1 MCTVPH
7 HLMIQV
13 RNEGERVVIGR
24 VVKGGAAERSGNLHP
39 GGREDDCDDYDDDDY
54 DYEVEE
60 IRVKAA
66 HNNTIVL
73 STPPLR
79 RGSRGERAEAL
90 WEISSRHLLHPMPG
104 IMVIIII
111 TIIIT
116 NNHYHRHCNC
126 QVYTS

>member
-1 MCTVPH
+1 
-7 HLMIQV
+7 MIQV

-39 GGREDDCDDYDDDDY
+39 GGRDHDCDDYDDDD
-54 DYEVEE
+54 DYEEEE